1 VGGTIETKT
10 ELSTPPNSAGNAK
23 MPPRAPEFTP
33 QQQVRKKTVEE
44 FSKVDADLAKQLDNT
59 QRIDG
64 AAGYISERHNNHGP
78 AVKFWQE
85 HLKEWAIS
93 QGGAV
98 AEKFKNMVVTD
109 SFASNPLFNELIKTF
124 QRIMNVPGG
133 ADGVIGPRTFRVLA
147 LGHFDASYGEGA
159 FTKYTSV
166 SILSEEE
173 YKKILVASFLGNG
186 GYSAV
191 LPLPEAI
198 EAKTILK
205 NPQKLAAFRALMNR
219 YSNGRPALPAEKFLE
234 LCDEYNFDPT
244 LALAQAIQES
254 NIGTQGRA
262 VETHNIFNV
271 GNVNSGANN
280 PQGDFETGMR
290 TYLSLMTRRYG
301 NNAEGCINRSFM
313 RTDGQGA
320 YCTLD
325 NGQPDPNYPQII
337 RSFVGTI
344 RKELGAEVNYEAFYK
359 EQGGLIGILL
369 GYHQAVDHLRYQLG
383 GQRWGGSGI
392 DCSEYAV
399 GFLKRAGCNM
409 NGIPDTDTLKTLGNK
424 NGLENFAYNGPQDL
438 RIGDVIVWG
447 DKKDHTGKT
456 IKEGHTG
463 IVGPNDIMFESTS
476 NRSESGPQA
485 RRGIEAF
492 VARATGRE
500 VRVLRPIVDVRP

>member
-1 VGGTIETKT
+1 VGGPIETTNNPSSVKQADKQ
-10 ELSTPPNSAGNAK
+10 AGNAK
-23 MPPRAPEFTP
+23 MPRAPEFGP
-33 QQQVRKKTVEE
+33 QPQVRKKTVEE
-44 FSKVDADLAKQLDNT
+44 FSKVDTQLAKQLDNT

-64 AAGYISERHNNHGP
+64 AAGYVSERHNSSGP
-78 AVKFWQE
+78 SVRFWQE
-85 HLKEWAIS
+85 QLKEWAIC

-98 AEKFKNMVVTD
+98 AEKFKNMMVTD
-109 SFASNPLFNELIKTF
+109 SFATNPLFKDLIKAF
-124 QRIMNVPGG
+124 QKIMNVPGG
-133 ADGVIGPRTFRVLA
+133 ADGIIGPRTFRVFA
-147 LGHFDASYGEGA
+147 LGHFDATYGEGS

-166 SILSEEE
+166 GILSEEE
-173 YKKILVASFLGNG
+173 YKKILVASFLGDG

-219 YSNGRPALPAEKFLE
+219 YGNGRPALPAEKFLE

-254 NIGTQGRA
+254 NIGTEGRA

-290 TYLSLMTRRYG
+290 TYLNLMTRRYG
-301 NNAEGCINRSFM
+301 NNAEGCINRNFM

-325 NGQPDPNYPQII
+325 NGQPDPNYPGKI

-344 RKELGAEVNYEAFYK
+344 RQELGAEVNYEAFYK
-359 EQGGLIGILL
+359 EQGGLVGILL

-409 NGIPDTDTLKTLGNK
+409 NGIPDTDTLKTLGK
-424 NGLENFAYNGPQDL
+424 QNGLENFAYNGSQDL
-438 RIGDVIVWG
+438 RVGDVIVWG
-447 DKKDHTGKT
+447 DGQGKQ
-456 IKEGHTG
+456 GHTG
-463 IVGPNDIMFESTS
+463 IVGPNGIMFESTS